1 MNGDVCARESK
12 LSAMIEKSRSIVL
25 LHRFFTEGKLAT
37 QASVQPCN
45 DNEYIGAA
53 LTFAQH
59 LNHYVLGK
67 ACEVSDGTAPPV
79 SCEKEG
85 EPERF
90 HCISLSRVM
99 LVRLIC
105 AWTW

>member
-1 MNGDVCARESK
+1 
-12 LSAMIEKSRSIVL
+12 VL

-59 LNHYVLGK
+59 LNQYVLGK
-67 ACEVSDGTAPPV
+67 ACEVRNLSH
-79 SCEKEG
+79 
-85 EPERF
+85 RF
-90 HCISLSRVM
+90 MCPCDELFVCAHCVT
-99 LVRLIC
+99 V
-105 AWTW
+105 

>member
-1 MNGDVCARESK
+1 
-12 LSAMIEKSRSIVL
+12 VL

-59 LNHYVLGK
+59 LNQYVLGK
-67 ACEVSDGTAPPV
+67 ACEVRDSTAHYV
-79 SCEKEG
+79 ICEKPVNLSVG
-85 EPERF
+85 R
-90 HCISLSRVM
+90 CIAV
-99 LVRLIC
+99 
-105 AWTW
+105 